1 MPTTSTTIVKR
12 PRFVEVAPASRHIS
26 ARHCLH
32 NVSEPQAA
40 ESPAPEPSLAE
51 HPAAPEEP
59 APPSEPK
66 VGPAPESEDYV
77 PPMVITDSSNPGAF
91 TDEPAPAIAEEPKP
105 APDAPA
111 PEEPQPQRAVDQPTQ
126 GPAPAVDEAAY
137 LDLVP
142 AASLQHA
149 RAQDAPAEP
158 VAEANVHRAE
168 GAEVPQPRQ
177 WADEGGWF
185 LLLQPSREC
194 PIAVVD
200 HDRAAEV
207 ERRDVDGGG
216 GISSIP
222 MHARNPHGSSTALR
236 AALMPPICPR
246 DWDGALCAFYRASA
260 CLGTPRN
267 PYARAR
273 RRGDRERGFRRIVW
287 TRLRALGGR
296 DAREGQRVR
305 SLQVGTF
312 ISSIAMGKN
321 TRPDLLVEFAPS
333 GYRAQSPYFLPALR
347 LRYRGESA
355 DALVARRIED
365 AHSPSGGGTHSVAR
379 RCRPRTTKPVF
390 NMQLRK
396 SGALLANFLVTKLQK
411 SALRFNRVKL
421 LPQIFNV
428 GSPQFSLHRASVLFK
443 PEDAAATR
451 ILQPLHFAQSTSVAH
466 F

>member
-1 MPTTSTTIVKR
+1 MPPR
-12 PRFVEVAPASRHIS
+12 PKN
-26 ARHCLH
+26 LH
-32 NVSEPQAA
+32 R
-40 ESPAPEPSLAE
+40 
-51 HPAAPEEP
+51 
-59 APPSEPK
+59 PPSPK
-66 VGPAPESEDYV
+66 WAQHPKAKTTCPRWPSQ
-77 PPMVITDSSNPGAF
+77 T
-91 TDEPAPAIAEEPKP
+91 AIAEEPKP
-105 APDAPA
+105 ALDAPA
-111 PEEPQPQRAVDQPTQ
+111 PEEPQPQRAVDQPAQ

-185 LLLQPSREC
+185 LLLQPSREWEDNQNPFADPPGERGLLRNKDESVFLI

-236 AALMPPICPR
+236 AALMLPIRPR

-321 TRPDLLVEFAPS
+321 TRPDLLVEFAPT
-333 GYRAQSPYFLPALR
+333 G
-347 LRYRGESA
+347 
-355 DALVARRIED
+355 
-365 AHSPSGGGTHSVAR
+365 
-379 RCRPRTTKPVF
+379 
-390 NMQLRK
+390 
-396 SGALLANFLVTKLQK
+396 
-411 SALRFNRVKL
+411 
-421 LPQIFNV
+421 
-428 GSPQFSLHRASVLFK
+428 
-443 PEDAAATR
+443 AAASISEKARTR
-451 ILQPLHFAQSTSVAH
+451 SYRVGRGG
-466 F
+466 